1 MSEDKEYVAFMSSTT
16 NSRGS
21 VLVVGGGYVGLPLA
35 LLASSNQYIVYLY
48 DKNDGRC
55 RDIESGNTRLGD
67 SFDEQTKQAIFS
79 RDLRVLRQENLC
91 ELKDVRNL
99 KAAVICVPTPTN
111 SKKEPDLSAII
122 DATETISQ
130 FLQQDT
136 LVILES
142 STYPG
147 TTREHVLPIL
157 KRNVTQWVGEAPLL
171 AYSPERIDPGN
182 KVWNNQNTPRIVS
195 GINKLSLE
203 LAVAF
208 YENLGVPT
216 YPVSSPE
223 VAEAAKLFENT
234 FRLVNISL
242 VNEFANLM
250 RINGLDVKEILDAAN
265 TKPFGIMEFRPSAGI
280 GGHCIPVDPYYL
292 TWWANQRGGELRIVK
307 SAQTVNENMPKEAIR
322 RAKLT
327 LGSELSQKK
336 ILIVG
341 VAYKPGVSD
350 TRESPADGIWSEFE
364 EHQSVLWWWDPLVES
379 WKERPRYDATQSE
392 LDLVL
397 RISNVPWPEFS
408 LPQGARVLDL
418 SL

>member
-1 MSEDKEYVAFMSSTT
+1 M
-16 NSRGS
+16 
-21 VLVVGGGYVGLPLA
+21 GLPLA
-35 LLASSNQYIVYLY
+35 LLASSNEYSVYLY
-48 DKNDGRC
+48 DKSDERC
-55 RDIESGNTRLGD
+55 RDVESGNTRLGD
-67 SFDEQTKQAIFS
+67 AIDEQTKRAIRAGNLF
-79 RDLRVLRQENLC
+79 VLRQENLH

-99 KAAVICVPTPTN
+99 KTAVICVPTPTN
-111 SKKEPDLSAII
+111 SRKEPDLSAII
-122 DATETISQ
+122 DATQTISQ
-130 FLQQDT
+130 YLKQDT

-147 TTREHVLPIL
+147 TTRENVLPIL
-157 KRNVTQWVGEAPLL
+157 KRNVKQWSGGTPLL

-182 KVWNNQNTPRIVS
+182 KIWNNQNTPRIVS
-195 GINKLSLE
+195 GIDKLSLE

-208 YENLGVPT
+208 YANLGVPT
-216 YPVSSPE
+216 HPVSSPE

-250 RINGLDVKEILDAAN
+250 RINDLDVKEILDAAN

-292 TWWANQRGGELRIVK
+292 TWWASQRGGELRIVK
-307 SAQTVNENMPKEAIR
+307 SAQMVNENMPKEAIR

-327 LGSELSQKK
+327 LESELLQKK
-336 ILIVG
+336 ILIIG

-364 EHQSVLWWWDPLVES
+364 EHQSILWWWDPLVET
-379 WKERPRYDATQSE
+379 WMNRPKYDTTQTE

-397 RISNVPWPEFS
+397 RVSNVPWPEFP